1 MDWEGL
7 ESKEEI
13 NQNVR
18 CNKIHPTPQFRTYL
32 LMLWAIQPASSR
44 GGQVLT
50 LSPSFAANVEF
61 IVQPDADGDNKE
73 DDSFLSVWQ
82 LIYPI

>member
-1 MDWEGL
+1 MDWVGL
-7 ESKEEI
+7 ESKERI

-18 CNKIHPTPQFRTYL
+18 CNKIRPTPQFRIYLHTYAL
-32 LMLWAIQPASSR
+32 VYPAR

-50 LSPSFAANVEF
+50 VSPSFAANVEF